1 MNGLELWLAS
11 SKARNTQVFSLDF
24 LNNFAE
30 TDVKMNGYTLKKKLF
45 LRF

>member
-24 LNNFAE
+24 LNNSVE
-30 TDVKMNGYTLKKKLF
+30 TDVKVNGSSLKKNCF
-45 LRF
+45 